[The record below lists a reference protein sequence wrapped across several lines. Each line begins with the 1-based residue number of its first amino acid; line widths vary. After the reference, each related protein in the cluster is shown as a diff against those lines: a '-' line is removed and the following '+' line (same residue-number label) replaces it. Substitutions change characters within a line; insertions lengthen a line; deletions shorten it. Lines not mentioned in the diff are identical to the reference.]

1 MVSESQL
8 NLYLFLLQNHLNL
21 HTGMRPY
28 KCIFCELSYAN
39 GPNLRA
45 HKKKCHSV
53 ELAAMEGASQE
64 RI

>member
-1 MVSESQL
+1 
-8 NLYLFLLQNHLNL
+8 
-21 HTGMRPY
+21 MRPY
-28 KCIFCELSYAN
+28 KCPFCDVSYAN

-53 ELAAMEGASQE
+53 ELAAMEAAGEE